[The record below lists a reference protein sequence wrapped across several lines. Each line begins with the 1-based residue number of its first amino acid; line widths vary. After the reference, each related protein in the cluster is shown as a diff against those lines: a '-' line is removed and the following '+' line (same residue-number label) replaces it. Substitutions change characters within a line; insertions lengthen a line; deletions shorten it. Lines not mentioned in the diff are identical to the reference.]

1 MTKAQIIITLIFIT
15 LGLIYY
21 IIGEDIKAKHK
32 LVVVYNNEVVEV
44 IVTDLTYKNI
54 QLRKKA
60 NLDIYFDGEYFFNSI
75 PYYKE
80 LYKTKIIEH
89 TLVNKEL
96 PKQLVFIWGFLF
108 YTITMLFTIPHS
120 NVNSDYY

>member
-75 PYYKE
+75 PYHKE

-120 NVNSDYY
+120 NVHSDYY